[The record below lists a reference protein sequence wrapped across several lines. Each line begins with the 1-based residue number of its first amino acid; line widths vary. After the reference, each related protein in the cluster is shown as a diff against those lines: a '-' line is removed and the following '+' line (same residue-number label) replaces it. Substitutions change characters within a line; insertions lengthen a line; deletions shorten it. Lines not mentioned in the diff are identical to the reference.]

1 MNGSSKV
8 EYSSVRPRRL
18 ALSFFLDFF
27 ADARKVDRSINC
39 VANILIFTCFALDKL
54 DRNYQIFVS
63 SVRIHQTLA
72 FVLQHKTRPEYNPA
86 TDPWRCDS
94 VVKDQSPINPS
105 HSVPVTQLIGAGAAS
120 DRRETLADCWSM
132 VHGIGSHLRRRTW
145 LQQFQ
150 AFFCGI

>member
-18 ALSFFLDFF
+18 ALSFFLDFL

-39 VANILIFTCFALDKL
+39 VANILIFTCFALDMY
-54 DRNYQIFVS
+54 DQNYQVLVS
-63 SVRIHQTLA
+63 SVRIHPAMT
-72 FVLQHKTRPEYNPA
+72 FVLKPEYKPA
-86 TDPWRCDS
+86 TDGSADPWRGDG

-105 HSVPVTQLIGAGAAS
+105 HSVPVTQLIGAGAS

-145 LQQFQ
+145 LQRFQ

>member
-63 SVRIHQTLA
+63 SVRIHQTLT

-86 TDPWRCDS
+86 TDSSDG

-105 HSVPVTQLIGAGAAS
+105 HSVQVTQLIGAGAAS

>member
-18 ALSFFLDFF
+18 ALSFFLDFL

-39 VANILIFTCFALDKL
+39 VANILIFTFFALD
-54 DRNYQIFVS
+54 IFDQNNQVLVS
-63 SVRIHQTLA
+63 SVRIHPTLA
-72 FVLQHKTRPEYNPA
+72 FVLKPEYKPA
-86 TDPWRCDS
+86 TDSSADPWRRDC

-120 DRRETLADCWSM
+120 ARRETLADCWSM
-132 VHGIGSHLRRRTW
+132 VHGIGSHLRRRT
-145 LQQFQ
+145 
-150 AFFCGI
+150 